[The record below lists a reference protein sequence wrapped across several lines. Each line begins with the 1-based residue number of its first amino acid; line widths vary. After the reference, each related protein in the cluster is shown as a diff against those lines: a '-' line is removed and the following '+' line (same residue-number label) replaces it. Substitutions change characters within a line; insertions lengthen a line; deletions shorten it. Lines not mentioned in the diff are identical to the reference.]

1 MSVAFTGM
9 NWMKTLPGFFTELLL
24 LWLKLCNLR
33 KIPLLISLSVA
44 TDDKMNRDGRQTF
57 PSLVSALWL
66 WRFCKSVCQETLY
79 GAMYKFTILL
89 RCLSQNCCCFCI
101 IRTNWSC
108 LSMDT
113 STSEER
119 TRDSRSH
126 YSKSLNAS
134 LHRQWLCIEMMNSL
148 LIRTRLSVT
157 VIQTFGL

>member
-1 MSVAFTGM
+1 MWPSQVWTGWKLSQDSSLNCCYCDSNYVISEKFLCSFLYPWLLMTRWTGTEGKHFHRWFLHFGFEDSV
-9 NWMKTLPGFFTELLL
+9 KP
-24 LWLKLCNLR
+24 
-33 KIPLLISLSVA
+33 
-44 TDDKMNRDGRQTF
+44 
-57 PSLVSALWL
+57 
-66 WRFCKSVCQETLY
+66 CQETLY